1 MSGKFQPE
9 RRRESLMQQRLRKS
23 RGEEVD
29 EWYGDDDDDD
39 EMTPPYVHPASG
51 SIFSHYGGLGVGTGC
66 APTMFYILLLGVG
79 VLAIFF
85 LFAPPLLRL
94 GNPLDKFNIQL
105 PALVASPTPSI
116 RSTASVVVRIQ
127 ELKRLETT
135 SYTVEKVIE
144 AGIEGNAFEELLF
157 GDRLLLIAHGT
168 VIAGLDLSRLQEED
182 MSISEDGTT
191 ITIRLPPVEIFSATL
206 DNTKT
211 RVYDRE
217 QGLLAATNKDLETL
231 ARQTAEQE
239 ILRAACEEG
248 IMERATSDGR
258 RTIEHLMRM
267 LDFEHVEIKADSVPS
282 CPDNLNNTE

>member
-1 MSGKFQPE
+1 MSNKFNSE
-9 RRRESLMQQRLRKS
+9 RRRESLMQQRLRRS
-23 RGEEVD
+23 RGEDVE
-29 EWYGDDDDDD
+29 EWYGDDYDDD
-39 EMTPPYVHPASG
+39 EMMPPYIHPTSG

-66 APTMFYILLLGVG
+66 APTMFYILLFGVSI
-79 VLAIFF
+79 LAIIF
-85 LFAPPLLRL
+85 LFAPSLLSQ
-94 GNPLDKFNIQL
+94 GNPLDRFNIQL
-105 PALVASPTPSI
+105 PGLVASPTPTI

-182 MSISEDGTT
+182 ISISEDGKTV
-191 ITIRLPPVEIFSATL
+191 TIRLPPVEIFSATL
-206 DNTKT
+206 DNNKT

-239 ILRAACEEG
+239 ILNAACEEG

-267 LDFEHVEIKADSVPS
+267 LDFERVEIKADSVPS
-282 CPDNLNNTE
+282 CPDHLDSE